1 MTSSFGFPL
10 THVDRLMNP
19 ELAGGALL
27 DLTVYPIT
35 VALMTF
41 DGEIK
46 DIQAS
51 AVMSKTGI
59 DLIDSLTLTFT
70 DGKMA
75 VLHSNMTAMT
85 DCKSVIM
92 GTKGYLEI
100 KNVNNWERIDV
111 YDSNREFVNSY
122 SVPEQINGY
131 EYEVLACK
139 KAIED
144 GRIECQEMPHSEIL
158 RVMQIM
164 DKAREIWGMKFPCE

>member
-1 MTSSFGFPL
+1 
-10 THVDRLMNP
+10 
-19 ELAGGALL
+19 
-27 DLTVYPIT
+27 
-35 VALMTF
+35 
-41 DGEIK
+41 
-46 DIQAS
+46 
-51 AVMSKTGI
+51 
-59 DLIDSLTLTFT
+59 
-70 DGKMA
+70 
-75 VLHSNMTAMT
+75 
-85 DCKSVIM
+85 M

-139 KAIED
+139 KATED